1 MQAYGRDWSRLHA
14 AVPAKTL
21 TQIKNYYQ
29 NYRTRLG
36 LDKLAL
42 PPSAVQPGSRKR
54 KGGGGGSG
62 GERGG
67 LVASRVARSLRAAK
81 NKPVC
86 IRQLG
91 VAPHWV
97 RVAVHRDGSYAI

>member
-1 MQAYGRDWSRLHA
+1 MQAYGRDWSRLHS

-62 GERGG
+62 GEKGG
-67 LVASRVARSLRAAK
+67 SVAWHVLFADHGCVHRAARSCTPHSKKACRCATE
-81 NKPVC
+81 
-86 IRQLG
+86 RQLNIN
-91 VAPHWV
+91 
-97 RVAVHRDGSYAI
+97 R